1 MDNTLAHG
9 CHLGVNWVSIG
20 CQLGFKLVS
29 FGCHLGDYLERT
41 SAQWA
46 AYMAIFIMININY
59 IIFYHDHPQHHNYQ
73 HQCHRSWQSC
83 GAFCTRTRSCK
94 VFNWIDSNWGD
105 DLKNDHLGSIGL
117 PAGPDIKIYSW
128 TWVIRFNSK
137 FPFIPKFP

>member
-59 IIFYHDHPQHHNYQ
+59 IIFYHDHPQHHLTININVTDPGNPVELFV
-73 HQCHRSWQSC
+73 R
-83 GAFCTRTRSCK
+83 A
-94 VFNWIDSNWGD
+94 
-105 DLKNDHLGSIGL
+105 LAL
-117 PAGPDIKIYSW
+117 A
-128 TWVIRFNSK
+128 RFL
-137 FPFIPKFP
+137 IE